1 MQKDDECARAR
12 RRHAAPPLPAVD
24 FVAVRAR
31 AAVHSAAAVGVA
43 PHSQHNAFSVG
54 FLSTQIVVSNGTL
67 RGAQRV
73 PRASSKHP
81 GSRQSVLIRARHV
94 L

>member
-1 MQKDDECARAR
+1 MAYSTALEEEEEAGWQCCMPPEGSFGVLS
-12 RRHAAPPLPAVD
+12 HAQGAAEG
-24 FVAVRAR
+24 VRT
-31 AAVHSAAAVGVA
+31 